1 MVDTCEVLLVKGA
14 SVTITDNQG
23 LTPILALCTNSDD
36 QITCLTMMLEAF
48 KIEVQNGSGVNG
60 VAIRD
65 ARRSASSFGNIENWC
80 ILIVLQQYIQFKEIT
95 PYTIILL
102 ILDRK

>member
-1 MVDTCEVLLVKGA
+1 MVDTCEDLLVKGA

-65 ARRSASSFGNIENWC
+65 ARRSASSFGKIR
-80 ILIVLQQYIQFKEIT
+80 IGAYLVLQRYNSADTRRQMVTK
-95 PYTIILL
+95 IILVFS
-102 ILDRK
+102 I

>member
-23 LTPILALCTNSDD
+23 LTPIVALCTNSDD
-36 QITCLTMMLEAF
+36 AITCLTMMLEAF
-48 KIEVQNGSGVNG
+48 KIEVQNGSGVNE

-65 ARRSASSFGNIENWC
+65 ARRSASSFGKIKNWC
-80 ILIVLQQYIQFKEIT
+80 IFGIT
-95 PYTIILL
+95 VVYLILL
-102 ILDRK
+102 ILDGKW